1 MVGRSH
7 ECDFPPSIAHLPVLT
22 SQVHEFETSRQMH
35 QAVSSQMREAQ
46 GNGLYSIDSQL
57 LNSLEPDLIITQS
70 LCTVCSIDSV
80 VVERIASKMARP
92 PNILSLNPASVEDV
106 IDDLEKI
113 GRAVGMEEQGK
124 AAAQGLRLR
133 LKTAQELVTG
143 LNAKVERVAFLEWT
157 DPIFPA
163 GHWTPQ
169 LIEMAGGS
177 HPLNPPIK
185 GGAALPSKEI
195 SPSAVVDSNP
205 DWVIL
210 CPCGLNV
217 DMAIRESQGITSSV
231 WWKGLRAVRENKVVV
246 VDGNQYFNRPGPRLV
261 DALEWLV
268 SLLHDQPDVSPPGFQ
283 WTRWAQTPEAVSNLR
298 VPSQVAD
305 IEELHHAACSNGKS
319 SYVDPWS
326 GYQVF
331 TSSFLADRGQCC
343 GNKCRHC
350 PYAHFRVKS
359 NRSNVPTK
367 PILCDTKLLPR
378 SFVPVLVSWPA
389 GGHFPSR
396 EIEEVKKRQGRWP
409 VLVGRIQLGLA
420 HDETYLLDEGV
431 LQGSVSLSQ
440 AFELSLKEG
449 VPIII
454 IPQQENDPC
463 DSLFE
468 ANKLLRK
475 REIDLIETFTGF

>member
-1 MVGRSH
+1 M
-7 ECDFPPSIAHLPVLT
+7 
-22 SQVHEFETSRQMH
+22 
-35 QAVSSQMREAQ
+35 
-46 GNGLYSIDSQL
+46 
-57 LNSLEPDLIITQS
+57 
-70 LCTVCSIDSV
+70 
-80 VVERIASKMARP
+80 
-92 PNILSLNPASVEDV
+92 

-133 LKTAQELVTG
+133 LKAAQELVTG
-143 LNAKVERVAFLEWT
+143 LNAKVQSVAFLEWT

-195 SPSAVVDSNP
+195 SPSAVVHSDP

-210 CPCGLNV
+210 CPCGLNIET
-217 DMAIRESQGITSSV
+217 AIRESKGITSSV
-231 WWKGLRAVRENKVVV
+231 WWKGLRAIREQKVVV
-246 VDGNQYFNRPGPRLV
+246 VDGNQQFNRPGPRLV

-268 SLLHDQPDVSPPGFQ
+268 SLLHDQPIFSPPGFP
-283 WTRWAQTPEAVSNLR
+283 WTRWTQTPEAV
-298 VPSQVAD
+298 PPAEMPQVVD
-305 IEELHHAACSNGKS
+305 IEELHRAACSNGTS
-319 SYVDPWS
+319 SYVDPHT

-331 TSSFLADRGQCC
+331 TSSFLEERGQCC

-367 PILCDTKLLPR
+367 PILCDAKLLPR
-378 SFVPVLVSWPA
+378 SFIPVLVSWPTE
-389 GGHFPSR
+389 GHFPSR
-396 EIEEVKKRQGRWP
+396 EIEEVKKRQSRWP
-409 VLVGRIQLGLA
+409 VLVGRIKLGLT
-420 HDETYLLDEGV
+420 HNETYLLAEGV
-431 LQGSVSLSQ
+431 LQGSVFLSE
-440 AFELSLKEG
+440 AIELCLKEG

-454 IPQQENDPC
+454 IPKQGNAPC
-463 DSLFE
+463 DSLLE
-468 ANKLLRK
+468 ADELLRK
-475 REIDLIETFTGF
+475 REIDVIETFTGF